1 MKVKKRNGN
10 LEEFDFRKIEK
21 AVEKC
26 FLANGRAAL
35 DTILYLRLREELHP
49 LYSLKRFD
57 KVLDIEDIQD
67 GILEVLMANGYNK
80 EAISFALYR
89 EKHKKLREFTDKKMK
104 FIKNFAV
111 SDNAANSTIDDNS
124 NVASKNITVLNSEI
138 HKEDNMEINIRIWE
152 EKLKELY
159 PDFDYT
165 LLKKDI
171 NTILY
176 AHDLSSQVGMPYCVA
191 ISMYPFLLN
200 GIKEIGGLSAAPKS
214 IESFCGLFIN
224 MVCNI
229 ASQFKGA
236 VATPGLLIC
245 MDWYIRKE
253 WGDDY
258 FKNPDKIIT
267 AEGIKPKTI
276 EHQIKQYFQQIC
288 YSLMQPSRAAQSIFW
303 NVSIFDE
310 KFFNSLYE
318 GFAFPDGTKPKWESL
333 KWLQQTFVTWLNMER
348 LKCILTFPVVSV
360 CMIHK
365 DGEFEDTDMFNY
377 VAEEYSRGNSFFTY
391 ISETADSLSSCCFS
405 KETKVLW
412 KNSITGVNLNTLEE
426 FYNMKWDPFKKNLRI
441 YHNGSW
447 VKGKPVKLPNRKMY
461 KVTTMNNKE
470 YYMTDNHINV
480 TYRGEVD
487 TKDLT
492 ENDYLMFNTKALEEV
507 KEVSEHL
514 TYAQGLLVGAFLG
527 DGSFGSYRCN
537 DGSIH
542 EVNFSLN
549 KEKWEKLKPYFNTL
563 GEFKANKAYNN
574 VLPIRISNKE
584 IATFIARWINAEDMK
599 VYAETKDLNLNC
611 LQQSKEFRKGILD
624 GWYITDGGNSNRCYT
639 TSKSLVEAM
648 EILCTSLG
656 LQCKIDISDRTDE
669 EVIIRNQSFNRNHS
683 LYCLRWF
690 SDTNARVRP
699 ESGFKWRNNSI
710 YWKIKSIEEV
720 KYEDDVYCI
729 ECSDKEE
736 PYFTLPSGLIT
747 HNCRLKNKIDKPQF
761 SFTNGNLSEMT
772 GSKNVITLN
781 INRIVQDYFTFRC
794 DNDSYIDPTNPGFYD
809 DLPKYL
815 EKILSRVYKYQT
827 AYNEIL
833 KDLKNSKLLTVYD
846 AGFIDMKKQYLT
858 IGINGL
864 TAAAESLGIE
874 VSDNS
879 AYKRFC
885 NVIFSTIKKLNKEN
899 SNDEVRYN
907 TELVPAESAS
917 IKLYN
922 RDKKDGYKVPEDI
935 NLYTSYM
942 FKPYDVSLT
951 ILDKIK
957 LHGKEYI
964 GEFLDGGAACHIN
977 LNEHLTKEQYKKV
990 ITTAA
995 KEGCEYF
1002 TFNVPNTECRDCGFI
1017 TKIPLEECPKC
1028 KSKNLDYYDR
1038 IIGYLSKISNWSAG
1052 RQKEQKRRVYKSVL

>member
-26 FLANGRAAL
+26 FQANGHNAL

-49 LYSLKRFD
+49 LYSLKRFN
-57 KVLDIEDIQD
+57 KVIDIEDIQD

-89 EKHKKLREFTDKKMK
+89 ERHKKLREFTDKKMK

-253 WGDDY
+253 WGDNY
-258 FKNPDKIIT
+258 FKSPDKIIT
-267 AEGIKPKTI
+267 AEGVKPKTI

-318 GFAFPDGTKPKWESL
+318 GFAFPDGTTPKWESL

-365 DGEFEDTDMFNY
+365 DGEFEDTDMFDY
-377 VAEEYSRGNSFFTY
+377 VAEEYSKGNSFFTY
-391 ISETADSLSSCCFS
+391 ISETADSLSSC
-405 KETKVLW
+405 
-412 KNSITGVNLNTLEE
+412 
-426 FYNMKWDPFKKNLRI
+426 
-441 YHNGSW
+441 
-447 VKGKPVKLPNRKMY
+447 
-461 KVTTMNNKE
+461 
-470 YYMTDNHINV
+470 
-480 TYRGEVD
+480 
-487 TKDLT
+487 
-492 ENDYLMFNTKALEEV
+492 
-507 KEVSEHL
+507 
-514 TYAQGLLVGAFLG
+514 
-527 DGSFGSYRCN
+527 
-537 DGSIH
+537 
-542 EVNFSLN
+542 
-549 KEKWEKLKPYFNTL
+549 
-563 GEFKANKAYNN
+563 
-574 VLPIRISNKE
+574 
-584 IATFIARWINAEDMK
+584 
-599 VYAETKDLNLNC
+599 
-611 LQQSKEFRKGILD
+611 
-624 GWYITDGGNSNRCYT
+624 
-639 TSKSLVEAM
+639 
-648 EILCTSLG
+648 
-656 LQCKIDISDRTDE
+656 
-669 EVIIRNQSFNRNHS
+669 
-683 LYCLRWF
+683 
-690 SDTNARVRP
+690 
-699 ESGFKWRNNSI
+699 
-710 YWKIKSIEEV
+710 
-720 KYEDDVYCI
+720 
-729 ECSDKEE
+729 
-736 PYFTLPSGLIT
+736 
-747 HNCRLKNKIDKPQF
+747 CRLKNKIDKPQF

-833 KDLKNSKLLTVYD
+833 KDLKGSKLLTVYD

-874 VSDNS
+874 VSDNH

-885 NVIFSTIKKLNKEN
+885 NVIFSTIKRLNKEN

-995 KEGCEYF
+995 REGCEYF

-1038 IIGYLSKISNWSAG
+1038 IIGYLSKISNWSEG
-1052 RQKEQKRRVYKSVL
+1052 RQKEQKRRVYKSIL